1 MGFWGQSPT
10 PPNLSSVSVAR
21 YPAISVAPRLVSV
34 PAHAHRR
41 FERYPST
48 GPEQP
53 NFRLARNPGTTRLTC
68 HMSAKGVTLASERNS
83 AQQKFSGQIKVM
95 IQCWFWAAVPL
106 RFARKRLQLVTWKMH
121 RQRMHR
127 REREDYQ
134 RSRFR
139 SRAASWDAYA
149 CFLLMLA
156 ATSDREQSA
165 FSGLYRIPVG
175 IEELHLSQ
183 SELADRRLDFGA
195 ISDHNPHKIVGADR
209 RLRGIGHRRH
219 IQ

>member
-1 MGFWGQSPT
+1 
-10 PPNLSSVSVAR
+10 
-21 YPAISVAPRLVSV
+21 
-34 PAHAHRR
+34 
-41 FERYPST
+41 
-48 GPEQP
+48 
-53 NFRLARNPGTTRLTC
+53 
-68 HMSAKGVTLASERNS
+68 MSAKGVTLASEWNS

-106 RFARKRLQLVTWKMH
+106 RFARKRQQLVTWKMH
-121 RQRMHR
+121 RQIMHR

-139 SRAASWDAYA
+139 SRAASWDPYA
-149 CFLLMLA
+149 CFLLILA